1 MASKAKIL
9 KSIQHFDNV
18 GKEIDRFEERIRD
31 AIAEP
36 DCSAALIDV
45 LKSKIEKY
53 EKKLEETFS
62 ELNID
67 VGDEKWEKYL
77 DMQDSLLNCS
87 VSLEKVTHT
96 FKKET
101 GKENL
106 ENKNLVAKMP
116 KLELPQFH
124 GEMEYWIT
132 FKELF
137 QATVIDNSDL
147 TEIDK
152 LQYLFASVKGNAAKL
167 IRGFAIK
174 KENLKNCWELICERY
189 ENKNQLANFQINKL
203 FSIRTNKANSAKQ
216 LFEILDNC
224 NESVRNLTVL
234 GLEINQLSELII
246 INHCTSKLHEEIAH
260 RWELTLKPD
269 TYPTLQAFRMF
280 IESEARALGLLSGNA
295 DAPKSKLGTNNA
307 SQLSLISGRLKEK
320 LDIPVK
326 SEKHKISGI
335 NGVNAETSLHSCTIE
350 FTPHFSSLKFNLEA
364 IVVNKVTSP
373 LPNFQF
379 KNRQFPH
386 LKNLKLADP
395 NFHISKPIDVLLGAE
410 IYADLLE
417 GMPIF
422 GPAGTPT
429 AIPTKLG
436 YILSGKIYAPPL
448 KESIVNSSL
457 NDQLSEFWKLEEVP
471 KTNAKIY
478 PDPCEESFSK
488 SVKRNNEGRYIVNLP
503 FKENNTLGES
513 KEKAVQLLYALEN
526 KFHKNK
532 QFKDNFLNF
541 MNEYLALGHMREI
554 SQNCDDETPNCYIPY
569 HMVIN
574 EKSTTTKCLSLSRVV
589 FNASSKTKNGK
600 SLNDVLMT
608 GPKLQTEIFNHLIK
622 FRSHRVAFAAD
633 IEKMY
638 RQILISDEDCKYQR
652 IVWRATPSDSLKS
665 FELQTIT
672 YGTSCAPFLAL
683 RTLQQLYQDEEQ
695 NFPLAA
701 KIARENIYIDDLL
714 SGADTEV
721 EAKSIIIEIQNL
733 LKSGGFILRKWS
745 SSHPK

>member
-18 GKEIDRFEERIRD
+18 GKEIERFEERIRD

-77 DMQDSLLNCS
+77 DMLDSLLNCS
-87 VSLEKVTHT
+87 VSLEK
-96 FKKET
+96 
-101 GKENL
+101 
-106 ENKNLVAKMP
+106 
-116 KLELPQFH
+116 
-124 GEMEYWIT
+124 
-132 FKELF
+132 
-137 QATVIDNSDL
+137 ATVIDNSDL

-152 LQYLFASVKGNAAKL
+152 LQYLFASVK
-167 IRGFAIK
+167 
-174 KENLKNCWELICERY
+174 
-189 ENKNQLANFQINKL
+189 
-203 FSIRTNKANSAKQ
+203 
-216 LFEILDNC
+216 DNC

-260 RWELTLKPD
+260 CWELTLKPD

-280 IESEARALGLLSGNA
+280 IESEVRALGLLSGNA
-295 DAPKSKLGTNNA
+295 EKNKSKLGTN
-307 SQLSLISGRLKEK
+307 
-320 LDIPVK
+320 
-326 SEKHKISGI
+326 
-335 NGVNAETSLHSCTIE
+335 
-350 FTPHFSSLKFNLEA
+350 
-364 IVVNKVTSP
+364 
-373 LPNFQF
+373 
-379 KNRQFPH
+379 
-386 LKNLKLADP
+386 
-395 NFHISKPIDVLLGAE
+395 
-410 IYADLLE
+410 LLE

-457 NDQLSEFWKLEEVP
+457 NDQLSELWKLEEVP
-471 KTNAKIY
+471 KTNAKIQI

-513 KEKAVQLLYALEN
+513 KGKAVQLLYALEN

-554 SQNCDDETPNCYIPY
+554 SQKRDDKTPNCYIPY

-574 EKSTTTKCLSLSRVV
+574 EKSTTTKCRVV
-589 FNASSKTKNGK
+589 FNASSKTKK
-600 SLNDVLMT
+600 W
-608 GPKLQTEIFNHLIK
+608 
-622 FRSHRVAFAAD
+622 VAFAAD

-665 FELQTIT
+665 FELTTIT

-701 KIARENIYIDDLL
+701 KIARENIYVDDLL
-714 SGADTEV
+714 SDADTEV

-745 SSHPK
+745 SSHLKVLQDLDTSLLASKLIHSLGDEESKQRVLGLIWNLKTDSIQVKVVHEEIVKTKRQLLSVIAQIFDPLGLFSPSVITLKIMLQELWKSKAFWDDPIPSSILENWNKFTKESKYLNSISIPRFMGIDQNSDILHGFCDASTKAYAAVVYLKSKQEIHLVSAKTRVAPIKQLTIPRLELCGALLLAELISVIQKALRTKPAECVFFMD

>member
-1 MASKAKIL
+1 MK
-9 KSIQHFDNV
+9 V
-18 GKEIDRFEERIRD
+18 EERIK
-31 AIAEP
+31 AIEGICCTNCLRKNHTTP
-36 DCSAALIDV
+36 EGRINIGCKVCKDRHHTLLHVYNVNGSALSENSQNVVAVSRGCQLKGNKQTSPVLLSTPIIKIKSKSGKCIECRALID
-45 LKSKIEKY
+45 
-53 EKKLEETFS
+53 
-62 ELNID
+62 
-67 VGDEKWEKYL
+67 
-77 DMQDSLLNCS
+77 
-87 VSLEKVTHT
+87 
-96 FKKET
+96 
-101 GKENL
+101 
-106 ENKNLVAKMP
+106 
-116 KLELPQFH
+116 
-124 GEMEYWIT
+124 
-132 FKELF
+132 
-137 QATVIDNSDL
+137 
-147 TEIDK
+147 
-152 LQYLFASVKGNAAKL
+152 
-167 IRGFAIK
+167 
-174 KENLKNCWELICERY
+174 
-189 ENKNQLANFQINKL
+189 
-203 FSIRTNKANSAKQ
+203 
-216 LFEILDNC
+216 
-224 NESVRNLTVL
+224 
-234 GLEINQLSELII
+234 
-246 INHCTSKLHEEIAH
+246 
-260 RWELTLKPD
+260 
-269 TYPTLQAFRMF
+269 
-280 IESEARALGLLSGNA
+280 
-295 DAPKSKLGTNNA
+295 NA
-307 SQLSLISGRLKEK
+307 SQLS
-320 LDIPVK
+320 
-326 SEKHKISGI
+326 
-335 NGVNAETSLHSCTIE
+335 
-350 FTPHFSSLKFNLEA
+350 F

-379 KNRQFPH
+379 ENRQFPH

-457 NDQLSEFWKLEEVP
+457 NDQLSELWKHEEVP
-471 KTNAKIY
+471 KTNAKIQI

-554 SQNCDDETPNCYIPY
+554 SQKRDDETPNCYIPY

-574 EKSTTTKCLSLSRVV
+574 EKSTTTKCRVV
-589 FNASSKTKNGK
+589 FNASSKTKNGN

-622 FRSHRVAFAAD
+622 FRSHRVAFTAD

-638 RQILISDEDCKYQR
+638 RQILISDEDSKYQR

-672 YGTSCAPFLAL
+672 SK
-683 RTLQQLYQDEEQ
+683 
-695 NFPLAA
+695 NSS
-701 KIARENIYIDDLL
+701 ENIYIDDLL

-733 LKSGGFILRKWS
+733 LKSGGFVLRKWS
-745 SSHPK
+745 SSHPKVLQDLDTSLLASKPLHSLGDEESKQRVLGLIWNLKTDSIQVKVVHEEIVKTKRQLLSVIAQIFDPLGLFSPSVITLKIMLQELWKSKAL

>member
-9 KSIQHFDNV
+9 KSLQHFDNV
-18 GKEIDRFEERIRD
+18 GKEIERFEERIRD

-53 EKKLEETFS
+53 DKKLEETFS

-87 VSLEKVTHT
+87 ISLEK
-96 FKKET
+96 
-101 GKENL
+101 
-106 ENKNLVAKMP
+106 
-116 KLELPQFH
+116 
-124 GEMEYWIT
+124 
-132 FKELF
+132 
-137 QATVIDNSDL
+137 ATVIDNSDL

-152 LQYLFASVKGNAAKL
+152 LQYLFAPVKGNAAKL

-174 KENLKNCWELICERY
+174 KENLKNCWELLY
-189 ENKNQLANFQINKL
+189 
-203 FSIRTNKANSAKQ
+203 
-216 LFEILDNC
+216 NC

-269 TYPTLQAFRMF
+269 IYPTLQTFRMF

-295 DAPKSKLGTNNA
+295 DAPKSKLGTN
-307 SQLSLISGRLKEK
+307 
-320 LDIPVK
+320 
-326 SEKHKISGI
+326 
-335 NGVNAETSLHSCTIE
+335 
-350 FTPHFSSLKFNLEA
+350 
-364 IVVNKVTSP
+364 
-373 LPNFQF
+373 
-379 KNRQFPH
+379 
-386 LKNLKLADP
+386 
-395 NFHISKPIDVLLGAE
+395 
-410 IYADLLE
+410 LLE

-457 NDQLSEFWKLEEVP
+457 NDQLSELWKLEVP
-471 KTNAKIY
+471 KTNAKIQI

-488 SVKRNNEGRYIVNLP
+488 SAKRNNEGRYIVNLP

-554 SQNCDDETPNCYIPY
+554 SQKRDDETPNCYIPY

-574 EKSTTTKCLSLSRVV
+574 EKSTTTKCLSRVV

-622 FRSHRVAFAAD
+622 FRSYRVAFAAD

-672 YGTSCAPFLAL
+672 YGTSCVSFLAL

-745 SSHPK
+745 SSHPKVLQDLDTSLLASRSRYIL